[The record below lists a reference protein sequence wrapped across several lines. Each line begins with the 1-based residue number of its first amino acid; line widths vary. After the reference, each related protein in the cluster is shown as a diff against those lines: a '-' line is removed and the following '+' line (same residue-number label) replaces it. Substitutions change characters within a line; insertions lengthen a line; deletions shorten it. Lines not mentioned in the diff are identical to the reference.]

1 MRLFIK
7 RSENFRNIVLL
18 VSLIVMKQQPEAY
31 FLSIYELFSQV
42 IRKNVS
48 VRKMDRINQ
57 TSLRA
62 VSVVLQVH
70 RRINAYRLASSIVR
84 EVYLI

>member
-42 IRKNVS
+42 IRKNVA